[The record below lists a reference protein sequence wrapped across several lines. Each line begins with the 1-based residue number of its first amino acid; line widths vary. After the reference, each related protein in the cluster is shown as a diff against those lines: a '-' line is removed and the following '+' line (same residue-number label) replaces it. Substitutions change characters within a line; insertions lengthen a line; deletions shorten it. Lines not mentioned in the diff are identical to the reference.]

1 MKSSISEKFTLEKS
15 LVYVAVAAILI
26 VFGFIF
32 YLFFGQL
39 TKSIQVLAPNG
50 GEEWEIGQSY
60 EINWKAKGLQKVG
73 IVLFKGIEPKWIAR
87 DVNAA
92 LEKYELK
99 IYPGQEYGDDYWIAV
114 FEYPWQKGN
123 KIDYSDGA
131 FIVTYPELASC
142 DGLSIESEWL
152 YLPSDLP
159 NLRRVF
165 ITEESF
171 TGNLN
176 GLEGADQ
183 KCQGEAEKQGLDGK
197 WHAFLGGDSNEDI
210 ATERLKRTPR
220 KTDGVFIAAIP
231 SATLIRGAT
240 CHQLLGK
247 NFNEFLEKFSDLVI
261 INEEKL
267 ENDFLK
273 DMENLW
279 LGRFDEKSKK
289 NCTTI
294 AAALLVPYKPLVEEY
309 SFTTTC
315 QNWTQENELVQG
327 YPVPTGEAK
336 PSFPTCYTLAGQ
348 FTDAVALGG
357 LASGLT
363 GKGKDTVFTPYQ
375 GKGCNTKQK
384 LLCIEE

>member
-1 MKSSISEKFTLEKS
+1 MI
-15 LVYVAVAAILI
+15 
-26 VFGFIF
+26 
-32 YLFFGQL
+32 
-39 TKSIQVLAPNG
+39 
-50 GEEWEIGQSY
+50 
-60 EINWKAKGLQKVG
+60 
-73 IVLFKGIEPKWIAR
+73 
-87 DVNAA
+87 
-92 LEKYELK
+92 
-99 IYPGQEYGDDYWIAV
+99 
-114 FEYPWQKGN
+114 
-123 KIDYSDGA
+123 
-131 FIVTYPELASC
+131 
-142 DGLSIESEWL
+142 
-152 YLPSDLP
+152 
-159 NLRRVF
+159 
-165 ITEESF
+165 
-171 TGNLN
+171 
-176 GLEGADQ
+176 
-183 KCQGEAEKQGLDGK
+183 
-197 WHAFLGGDSNEDI
+197 
-210 ATERLKRTPR
+210 KRTPR

-294 AAALLVPYKPLVEEY
+294 AAALLVPYKPLVEEH

-327 YPVPTGEAK
+327 YPVPIGEAK

-357 LASGLT
+357 LASGLI
-363 GKGKDTVFTPYQ
+363 G
-375 GKGCNTKQK
+375 
-384 LLCIEE
+384 